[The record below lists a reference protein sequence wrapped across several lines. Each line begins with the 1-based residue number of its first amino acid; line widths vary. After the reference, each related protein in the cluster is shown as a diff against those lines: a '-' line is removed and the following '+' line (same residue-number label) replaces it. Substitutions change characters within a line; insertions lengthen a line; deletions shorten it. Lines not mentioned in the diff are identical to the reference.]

1 MLDFAPMQLS
11 ETWRNNLFGSAERY
25 FGVTNC
31 QLYAPHHERFFN
43 LDNDNRNIVTIA
55 PAHHIVRFV
64 TEDTAEVDVSEEHD
78 GSATTSVPVHVKF
91 CPLVDALDYL
101 VNANGTAE
109 QSLVLPVSTHP
120 IPPQLADTRANSIH
134 NRAYTDAFFVY
145 LSSRLRNNHQF
156 INALEYYG
164 LFTGIRQNHRIDIA
178 NDLDELW
185 ESESFMGGL
194 DDRFTMDAEPM
205 KDAFIAMQEQL
216 RQEYGGHNDSV
227 PKIPLSFQPT
237 STQPVAL
244 NSSLF
249 EIEELGAPIATPSQ
263 SSTPHSPPPLAEALE
278 PYEFPSYEIVDDL
291 KHATLE
297 EDDDEDGDSNR
308 TSVTDPGELAHQRS
322 LRLRKKDARGGK
334 GKRSGSVSSG
344 DSDSDSDE
352 AGDSFGSGAEGGSE
366 GTSDSESESG
376 SATEDNP
383 VWCTVPQ
390 IAVAA
395 IVQERMECTLEDLL
409 DDPDMSFDEA
419 EWRSCLFQT
428 IAALHA
434 YNTAYDFVH
443 NDLHAG
449 NIMSTPTR
457 IQHLVYRHRGNV
469 YKVPTY
475 GRIFK
480 IIDFGRATYRF
491 GGLVFL
497 NDCFNPD
504 NDAANQ
510 YNWDRLHDP
519 SQPPCSPHPS
529 FDLCRL
535 ACGLYDY
542 FDAEGEYSDDPDDSP
557 QSGAAAMIA
566 RWCQDDS
573 GRNMLYKRTGEER
586 YPGFKLYRMIAR
598 KVTGHVPGDVLEDS
612 WFSNFRLHPKK
623 AKKLLG
629 NVDTMMDLDAIE
641 PQYYIKE

>member
-1 MLDFAPMQLS
+1 MHLS
-11 ETWRNNLFGSAERY
+11 ETWRNNLFGSTQQY
-25 FGVTNC
+25 FDVTNC

-43 LDNDNRNIVTIA
+43 LDNDNRNTVTIA
-55 PAHHIVRFV
+55 PAQHIVRFA
-64 TEDTAEVDVSEEHD
+64 TNDTAEVDVSEEHD
-78 GSATTSVPVHVKF
+78 GSATTTVPVHVKF

-101 VNANGTAE
+101 VNGNGTAE
-109 QSLVLPVSTHP
+109 QALVLPMSTQP
-120 IPPQLADTRANSIH
+120 IPPELSNTRANSIH

-156 INALEYYG
+156 VNALDYYG
-164 LFTGIRQNHRIDIA
+164 LFTGIRQDHRIDIA

-185 ESESFMGGL
+185 ESESFLGGL
-194 DDRFTMDAEPM
+194 DDRFTMDAEPI
-205 KDAFIAMQEQL
+205 KDAFLAMQEQL
-216 RQEYGGHNDSV
+216 RQENGGHDADFEPNT
-227 PKIPLSFQPT
+227 PLSIQPT

-249 EIEELGAPIATPSQ
+249 DIEELGTPLSAATSSQ
-263 SSTPHSPPPLAEALE
+263 PTTHPPPPLAEELE
-278 PYEFPSYEIVDDL
+278 PYEFPSYNAVEQLRQTTL
-291 KHATLE
+291 K
-297 EDDDEDGDSNR
+297 EDNDEDGNSNR
-308 TSVTDPGELAHQRS
+308 TSLTDPGELAHLRS
-322 LRLRKKDARGGK
+322 LRLRKKKNARGGK
-334 GKRSGSVSSG
+334 GEQNGSVSS
-344 DSDSDSDE
+344 SDSDSDDE
-352 AGDSFGSGAEGGSE
+352 ASDSLGSGFEGGSE
-366 GTSDSESESG
+366 GSDTDSDSEAG
-376 SATEDNP
+376 SAVEEHP

-395 IVQERMECTLEDLL
+395 IVQERMDRTLEDLI
-409 DDPDMSFDEA
+409 DDPDVSFDEA
-419 EWRSCLFQT
+419 DWRSCMFQVVAT
-428 IAALHA
+428 LHA
-434 YNTAYDFVH
+434 YNIAYDFVH

-457 IQHLVYRHRGNV
+457 IQHLVYRHRGKV

-491 GGLVFL
+491 GGLTFL
-497 NDCFNPD
+497 NDCFDPD

-510 YNWDRLHDP
+510 YNWDRLNDP

-542 FDAEGEYSDDPDDSP
+542 FDAEGDYGDDPDDTP
-557 QSGAAAMIA
+557 ASGTAAMIA
-566 RWCQDDS
+566 RWCQDDL

-598 KVTGHVPGDVLEDS
+598 KVTRHVPSDVLEDG
-612 WFSNFRLHPKK
+612 WFSSFRLHPKK

-629 NVDTMMDLDAIE
+629 NIDTMMDLDAIQ
-641 PQYYIKE
+641 PQYYVKE

>member
-1 MLDFAPMQLS
+1 MQLFD
-11 ETWRNNLFGSAERY
+11 TWRDNLFGTAEQY
-25 FGVTNC
+25 YDVTHC

-43 LDNDNRNIVTIA
+43 LDNDNRNTITIA
-55 PAHHIVRFV
+55 PAQHIIRFAPD
-64 TEDTAEVDVSEEHD
+64 DTAEVDVSEEHD
-78 GSATTSVPVHVKF
+78 GSATTTVPVHVKF

-101 VNANGTAE
+101 VNGNDTAE
-109 QSLVLPVSTHP
+109 QALVLPVSTHP
-120 IPPQLADTRANSIH
+120 VPPELANTRANSIH

-164 LFTGIRQNHRIDIA
+164 LFTGIRHNHQIDIA

-185 ESESFMGGL
+185 ESESFLGGL

-205 KDAFIAMQEQL
+205 KDAFLAMQEQL
-216 RQEYGGHNDSV
+216 RQEHGGQDDAISGS
-227 PKIPLSFQPT
+227 KTPLSIQSL
-237 STQPVAL
+237 STQLVTL

-249 EIEELGAPIATPSQ
+249 DIEELEAPPTAASQ
-263 SSTPHSPPPLAEALE
+263 PTTTHPLPLAEELE
-278 PYEFPSYEIVDDL
+278 PYEFPSYDAVEQL
-291 KHATLE
+291 KQTTLE
-297 EDDDEDGDSNR
+297 EDNDENGDSNR
-308 TSVTDPGELAHQRS
+308 TSVTDPGELAHLRS
-322 LRLRKKDARGGK
+322 LRLRKKKYSRGGK
-334 GKRSGSVSSG
+334 GKKSGSVSSSN
-344 DSDSDSDE
+344 SDSDDEVSD
-352 AGDSFGSGAEGGSE
+352 SLGSGVEGGSE
-366 GTSDSESESG
+366 GSGTESDSEVG
-376 SATEDNP
+376 SAVEEHP
-383 VWCTVPQ
+383 VWCTIPQ

-395 IVQERMECTLEDLL
+395 IVQERMDRTLEDLI
-409 DDPDMSFDEA
+409 DDPDVFFEEA
-419 EWRSCLFQT
+419 EWRSCLFQ
-428 IAALHA
+428 IVAALHA

-457 IQHLVYRHRGNV
+457 IQHLVYRHRGMV

-491 GGLVFL
+491 GGLTFL
-497 NDCFNPD
+497 NDCFDTD

-510 YNWDRLHDP
+510 YNWDRLYDP

-542 FDAEGEYSDDPDDSP
+542 FDAEGDYGDDSDDTPA
-557 QSGAAAMIA
+557 SGVAAMIA

-598 KVTGHVPGDVLEDS
+598 KVTRHVPADVLEDG
-612 WFSNFRLHPKK
+612 WFSSFRLHPKK

-629 NVDTMMDLDAIE
+629 NIDTMMDLDAVQ
-641 PQYYIKE
+641 PQYYVKEQV